1 MDERHL
7 ATPHD
12 RTIPRTPASLQA
24 WTNLLTS
31 ILSNVP
37 SNFAAPLCLVQIS
50 HAGLQSSSTINF
62 SRASWTPAIAPCV
75 ARPDTGSSLVGW
87 IAGHLIWPTKSA
99 EIADSRDWL
108 DIVDMFVGSAKLVEK
123 AGWDGVQIHSAH
135 GYLLAEFLSPLVCIG
150 IRRLKSPILMSRPTR
165 VLDPYQASLLRF
177 RTAYTYSTLSCHDC
191 KTRPTRNSSK
201 PSR

>member
-24 WTNLLTS
+24 WTSLLTS

-37 SNFAAPLCLVQIS
+37 PTSLPPLCLVQIS

-62 SRASWTPAIAPCV
+62 SRAPWTPAIAPCV
-75 ARPDTGSSLVGW
+75 ARPDTGSSILGW
-87 IAGHLIWPTKSA
+87 IAGHLIWPSKSV
-99 EIADSRDWL
+99 EVVDFRDWL
-108 DIVDMFVGSAKLVEK
+108 EIVEMFVGSAKLVEK

-135 GYLLAEFLSPLVCIG
+135 GYLLAEFLSPLVRSG
-150 IRRLKSPILMSRPTR
+150 TR
-165 VLDPYQASLLRF
+165 S
-177 RTAYTYSTLSCHDC
+177 
-191 KTRPTRNSSK
+191 
-201 PSR
+201 